1 MTVLLTVWLIQ
12 FFFLHFY
19 AEKKSSHSTSKSSKS
34 KKNKHKA
41 KGKTE
46 TTEVHTESWREEIEP
61 KPDSNGART
70 AHSQHNSRVI
80 SQETEVSSHLEANGP
95 QSNLNAATSEKG
107 EIVKSQQDETE
118 RKANVEENEEKN
130 VKENGDEVTRA
141 AELKGEEP
149 EIEGMNPPEINSPE
163 MTMTEQRKAGM
174 VFQQEPVVPLRSRGK
189 LVSFILSK
197 LRTLILFT
205 DIIHGSSFSRRRS

>member
-1 MTVLLTVWLIQ
+1 MTNPI
-12 FFFLHFY
+12 FFLHFNT
-19 AEKKSSHSTSKSSKS
+19 EKKPSHSTSKSSKS
-34 KKNKHKA
+34 KKSKHKP

-46 TTEVHTESWREEIEP
+46 TTEVHTESWREEREP
-61 KPDSNGART
+61 KPDNNGART
-70 AHSQHNSRVI
+70 AHSQQNSRVK
-80 SQETEVSSHLEANGP
+80 SQETVVSSHLETNGP
-95 QSNLNAATSEKG
+95 QSNLNAATSETG
-107 EIVKSQQDETE
+107 EIVKSQQDERE

-130 VKENGDEVTRA
+130 VKENGDEVTHA

-149 EIEGMNPPEINSPE
+149 EIEEMNPPEMNSPE

-189 LVSFILSK
+189 LVAFMLSK

-205 DIIHGSSFSRRRS
+205 DVIQGSSFSRRCS

>member
-1 MTVLLTVWLIQ
+1 MLQKNKKGVTNPI
-12 FFFLHFY
+12 FFIHFNT
-19 AEKKSSHSTSKSSKS
+19 EKKSSHSTSKSSKS
-34 KKNKHKA
+34 KKSKHKP

-46 TTEVHTESWREEIEP
+46 TTEVHTESWREEREP
-61 KPDSNGART
+61 KPDNSGAKT
-70 AHSQHNSRVI
+70 AHSQQNSRVK
-80 SQETEVSSHLEANGP
+80 SQETEVSSHLETNGP

-107 EIVKSQQDETE
+107 DIVKSQQEERE

-141 AELKGEEP
+141 DELKGEKP
-149 EIEGMNPPEINSPE
+149 EIEEMNSPE

-205 DIIHGSSFSRRRS
+205 DIIQGSSFSRRRS

>member
-1 MTVLLTVWLIQ
+1 M
-12 FFFLHFY
+12 
-19 AEKKSSHSTSKSSKS
+19 
-34 KKNKHKA
+34 
-41 KGKTE
+41 
-46 TTEVHTESWREEIEP
+46 TTEVHTESWREEREP
-61 KPDSNGART
+61 KPDNNGART
-70 AHSQHNSRVI
+70 AHSQQNSRVK
-80 SQETEVSSHLEANGP
+80 SQETEVSSHLETNGP
-95 QSNLNAATSEKG
+95 QSNFNAATSKKG
-107 EIVKSQQDETE
+107 DIVKSQREERE

-141 AELKGEEP
+141 DELKGEKP
-149 EIEGMNPPEINSPE
+149 EIEEMNPPEINSPE

-205 DIIHGSSFSRRRS
+205 DIIQGSSFSRRRS

>member
-1 MTVLLTVWLIQ
+1 M
-12 FFFLHFY
+12 
-19 AEKKSSHSTSKSSKS
+19 
-34 KKNKHKA
+34 
-41 KGKTE
+41 E
-46 TTEVHTESWREEIEP
+46 T
-61 KPDSNGART
+61 NG
-70 AHSQHNSRVI
+70 S
-80 SQETEVSSHLEANGP
+80 L
-95 QSNLNAATSEKG
+95 SNLNAVSSEKG

-141 AELKGEEP
+141 DELKGEEP
-149 EIEGMNPPEINSPE
+149 EIEEMNPPEMNSPE

-189 LVSFILSK
+189 LVSFMLSK

-205 DIIHGSSFSRRRS
+205 DIIQGSSFSRRRFRATLHVLSRVP

>member
-1 MTVLLTVWLIQ
+1 MWLIQ
-12 FFFLHFY
+12 FFLHFNT
-19 AEKKSSHSTSKSSKS
+19 EKKSSHSTSKSSKS
-34 KKNKHKA
+34 KKSKHKA

-46 TTEVHTESWREEIEP
+46 TTEVHTEYWREQREP

-70 AHSQHNSRVI
+70 AHSQQNSRVK
-80 SQETEVSSHLEANGP
+80 SQETEVSFYLEPNEP

-107 EIVKSQQDETE
+107 ETVKSQQDETE
-118 RKANVEENEEKN
+118 RKANVEGNEEKN

-141 AELKGEEP
+141 DELKGEEP
-149 EIEGMNPPEINSPE
+149 EIEEMNPPEMNSPE

-189 LVSFILSK
+189 LISFMLSK

-205 DIIHGSSFSRRRS
+205 DIIQESSFSRRRS